1 MSIASW
7 PLNLIRSTRAEPP
20 GFAGDDPTRRSLFGA
35 ALQQFDELLSAA
47 EITGYASRP
56 LPLFYALSQAGRAF
70 AAAFAENPKI
80 GAHGISED
88 RSSAE
93 EPILHRRFRRRPA
106 ENDALSVV
114 CNALELP
121 DPFPKQGR
129 RTAALGAAWA
139 AIPQLNV
146 YVPDW
151 APSWAPVLGAYPSET
166 GGDATLG
173 KDDAPWMSLFV
184 HRFVPHENAALG
196 QERYP
201 YLPAEFSRQNVIRRG
216 PARLNDAALGT
227 IFWSAPPA
235 SGLDI
240 THQDLEATNERW
252 LFPAP
257 ENSSAPFTPLTAWW
271 VLLFGLS
278 IVARY
283 DPGTWSR
290 ALNLDDSSGYA
301 VPLRLVL
308 DEALARLPWI
318 VLTALT
324 GKAKVG
330 TT

>member
-1 MSIASW
+1 LRTRTSSSANEW
-7 PLNLIRSTRAEPP
+7 RLIRA
-20 GFAGDDPTRRSLFGA
+20 LVGA
-35 ALQQFDELLSAA
+35 
-47 EITGYASRP
+47 TG
-56 LPLFYALSQAGRAF
+56 
-70 AAAFAENPKI
+70 I
-80 GAHGISED
+80 D
-88 RSSAE
+88 
-93 EPILHRRFRRRPA
+93 
-106 ENDALSVV
+106 
-114 CNALELP
+114 LP
-121 DPFPKQGR
+121 D
-129 RTAALGAAWA
+129 
-139 AIPQLNV
+139 
-146 YVPDW
+146 
-151 APSWAPVLGAYPSET
+151 
-166 GGDATLG
+166 AT
-173 KDDAPWMSLFV
+173 
-184 HRFVPHENAALG
+184 
-196 QERYP
+196 
-201 YLPAEFSRQNVIRRG
+201 
-216 PARLNDAALGT
+216 
-227 IFWSAPPA
+227 A

-318 VLTALT
+318 ILTALT